1 MKKRLLL
8 LAALL
13 TAALLVLLIPLQLQ
27 ESDTALSP
35 GNVAVVETHDGRID
49 QSLKVPAG
57 KYPHGFPI
65 EILERQEITKNG
77 QRLITGYCRWHAD
90 ADSLLG
96 GRPAIVPVTLYDM
109 IFEKKEL
116 KPVVRTI
123 TRRQDG
129 YFALIIPPKIN
140 DYSLG
145 LNIERA
151 EGCPEKFKKHAPKR
165 KPKRTT
171 RL

>member
-1 MKKRLLL
+1 M
-8 LAALL
+8 
-13 TAALLVLLIPLQLQ
+13 
-27 ESDTALSP
+27 
-35 GNVAVVETHDGRID
+35 
-49 QSLKVPAG
+49 PAE
-57 KYPHGFPI
+57 KCPHGFPI
-65 EILERQEITKNG
+65 KILNRQEITQNG
-77 QRLITGYCRWHAD
+77 QRLVTGYCRWHPD

-129 YFALIIPPKIN
+129 YFALIIPPKIK

-151 EGCPEKFKKHAPKR
+151 EGCPEKFKKHAPK
-165 KPKRTT
+165 PKQPKKQI
-171 RL
+171 L

>member
-13 TAALLVLLIPLQLQ
+13 LAAMLVLLIPLQLR
-27 ESDTALSP
+27 EPDTAVSP
-35 GNVAVVETHDGRID
+35 GNVAVVETHDGSID
-49 QSLKVPAG
+49 QSMKVPTG

-65 EILERQEITKNG
+65 EILDQQEISKNG
-77 QRLITGYCRWHAD
+77 QQFVTGYCRWHTD

-123 TRRQDG
+123 TQRHDG
-129 YFALIIPPKIN
+129 YFALIIPPKIK

-145 LNIERA
+145 LSIERA
-151 EGCPEKFKKHAPKR
+151 EGCPEKFKKHAPKF
-165 KPKRTT
+165 KQPKKQF
-171 RL
+171 L